1 MTVMVTGA
9 SGPIGHAL
17 IPLLVRNDEVRAAVR
32 RPDAAEPLRSLGAK
46 VTVGRTDDADALAE
60 VLRGVYSL
68 IHLVGGPNHPA
79 ADSVMDANHG
89 SVIRSLDAAKI
100 AGVHRFVLVSVPG
113 ASPDADDVFLRAK
126 GLAEEAVIHSGLEHA
141 VIRPTHVCG
150 LGSFWLA
157 ATFSGAT
164 ATPPFVLGSGDQAI
178 APVAVEDVAA
188 ILAAADD
195 RHGELAG
202 WWALEG
208 PDVVLADDLVPI
220 LVGEDAP
227 QPVHLHGEGA
237 QARLSELLGRA
248 VSAEMVA
255 RLEAP
260 SRADAPD
267 AAAVFGVSRTPLATA
282 LRRTLER
289 AATGG
294 G

>member
-32 RPDAAEPLRSLGAK
+32 RTDAAEPLRSLGAK
-46 VTVGRTDDADALAE
+46 VTIGRTDDADALAD

-68 IHLVGGPNHPA
+68 IHLVGGPNHPD

-89 SVIRSLDAAKI
+89 SVIRSLGAAKV
-100 AGVHRFVLVSVPG
+100 AGVQRFVLVSVPG
-113 ASPDADDVFLRAK
+113 ASPDAGDVFLRAK

-141 VIRPTHVCG
+141 VIRCTHVCG
-150 LGSFWLA
+150 IGSFWLA
-157 ATFSGAT
+157 ATVAGAT
-164 ATPPFVLGSGDQAI
+164 ATSPFVPGSGDQAL
-178 APVAVEDVAA
+178 APIAVEDVAA
-188 ILAAADD
+188 TVAAADD
-195 RHGELAG
+195 RSGELAG
-202 WWALEG
+202 TWALEG
-208 PDVVLADDLVPI
+208 PDVVQADDLVPM
-220 LVGEDAP
+220 LVGADAP

-237 QARLSELLGRA
+237 QERLSRLLGIP

-267 AAAVFGVSRTPLATA
+267 AAAVFGVSKTPLATA

-289 AATGG
+289 AASGAG
-294 G
+294 